1 MATGFAD
8 RCPMGANLC
17 VRGLQEVNETMTR
30 PPHRRG
36 RGGLAGRI
44 SHVRLSPTSCTP
56 RPPVEVP
63 LTLASLERQ
72 RLLGTR
78 LPAAEF
84 PIGAPHARLF
94 ARKTEPARSPAR
106 GARPSGPGTRE
117 TDARRACGRRLPS
130 RETGPRPR
138 PRPGARPERR
148 GPPVS
153 GAGCPKGCGHPEE
166 SESPLPGGNG
176 RPGLPPLAPSRGT
189 APPSRLTAIPVTG
202 GACGRG
208 QHSWELDPTG
218 RSATDGRRGAL
229 RRRTAPRVPPGSEP
243 DSRAGPRA
251 GTGAGATA
259 PRRTAAPGAA
269 CRRRGP
275 GSGAGR
281 SRPRGA
287 RPPGGRPRGPCGPR
301 RSWSPSGSS

>member
-1 MATGFAD
+1 MLPAAPGGSASWGRRAGFDLRDAHRRPFRIGRASYPRLSNRAALGTGEFEMATGFAD

-138 PRPGARPERR
+138 PRPRLPAREPPPA
-148 GPPVS
+148 GPPGICFPGS
-153 GAGCPKGCGHPEE
+153 RARRPRAARRRAG
-166 SESPLPGGNG
+166 
-176 RPGLPPLAPSRGT
+176 GLCFSCEKPRM
-189 APPSRLTAIPVTG
+189 
-202 GACGRG
+202 
-208 QHSWELDPTG
+208 G
-218 RSATDGRRGAL
+218 RSNGEL
-229 RRRTAPRVPPGSEP
+229 CSWQ
-243 DSRAGPRA
+243 
-251 GTGAGATA
+251 
-259 PRRTAAPGAA
+259 
-269 CRRRGP
+269 
-275 GSGAGR
+275 
-281 SRPRGA
+281 SRP
-287 RPPGGRPRGPCGPR
+287 
-301 RSWSPSGSS
+301 